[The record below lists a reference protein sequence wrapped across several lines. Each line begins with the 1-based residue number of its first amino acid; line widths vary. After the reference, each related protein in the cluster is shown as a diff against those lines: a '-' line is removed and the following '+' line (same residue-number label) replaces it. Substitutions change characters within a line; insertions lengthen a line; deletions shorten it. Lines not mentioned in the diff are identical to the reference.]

1 MLYRVYRSLERLNIT
16 NQMIAVLLVLLMTSA
31 AMAVEN
37 PHTPSLGC
45 SGCHNVVAS
54 PTGGFTIDMTN
65 KWGVSNLCLNCHT
78 PGLMTKSFAPGDI
91 ANPFGSTDLK
101 AYTSVSK
108 QTSHNWASP
117 VAVPAAGAAASVDPD
132 VMALAATNAG
142 VISCASCHA
151 QHSQGNTANLF
162 RISNDSDQ
170 LCFDCHRARNQKDVQ
185 KGTHPVDFEYA
196 ASKVLS
202 RPGEYQPVPVNANP
216 GNPTSAMKL
225 PGGKVLCS
233 TCHGIHFSD
242 SNARTIDSAA
252 TAALGQLSSSQGY
265 LLRTDMRGGTANELN
280 ICTNCHAGKSAH
292 NRKGQN
298 IQCADCHA
306 AHVDP
311 GDGSDPNVWLVRRYA
326 NYSGGVKLDSYR
338 SKILNQA
345 VGAQSNLAGK
355 NGVCTT
361 CHTVPPPGGS
371 YPAEHASI
379 DPDVCRSC
387 HMHDSEIGS
396 FSADCTSCHGMPPV
410 QDVPSGPLGYAKTSS
425 YDYKTSPSY
434 KDESRAGHPAHA
446 GKAPYSFSCFE
457 CHAGNKHA
465 NGDFQQVFR
474 LTAGTLAA
482 TGGAVP
488 MYNAN
493 GTCATTYCH
502 SNGAPAGEVTV
513 YKTPAW
519 ANAKG
524 SIVGTAGECNA
535 CHDASPATNAHSGHI
550 SFGYACELCHSATA
564 TDSNKI
570 KDINKH
576 VNGVKDVKFS
586 ITSPLAG
593 SGSYDSASRKC
604 ANLYCHSNGNKNAP
618 VYVNPPA
625 WTSGI
630 NFGCNGCH
638 GTTSPL
644 GAPDYASGGPGAAAA
659 NSHNAH
665 VSGSSSAVCTDCH
678 FTTVGSAGNPLAAH
692 LNGNVEVVFNPAVA
706 GPNAKYNSTNKTCEN
721 VACHGNSLAQW
732 GSKGGCLGC
741 HSASINNRSAIT
753 SQFSGNSHHVQGTTV
768 TGEHCYQCHWEANSD
783 GSINRNY
790 HHSGVSGS
798 PVELVVYEA
807 GARPA
812 MYVAG
817 TTAVQYTANGS
828 RTEMAKINAVCI
840 GCHNDANKAIQP
852 FGDGKTPAAYAW
864 DANSIAAKFGDT
876 GTTPWSK
883 YAGANVTPK
892 NTVNKAFSAHGNAVN
907 NKGGWNTSETWP
919 DRLATSNVL
928 CFDCHNSHGSNVTGT
943 TTSYTSATTNGGILK
958 ETVAGKGG
966 YAMTYKPVA
975 GGSAAEHNAYNPG
988 AALCFDCH
996 MKDTAGDTPWGYKDT
1011 FGSTQQIMGFMDTPY
1026 FGNGT
1031 FGRQMMYPYKFTTN
1045 MGGHFGASSILS
1057 SPAAHAIGGLCTPC
1071 HDPHGVSTAL
1081 GANRDYA
1088 VPLLKGTWVTSP
1100 YKEDVTTADNQSY
1113 VASAAVGYSGEYEGP
1128 SRSQAKKDSQVAA
1141 MKSYKIDQNTFSTT
1155 AKMNAAVAG
1164 VTETDT
1170 QFAGLC
1176 INCHTKQSLTNGTDH
1191 LWKGKDRIHES
1202 VKGWK
1207 TANGTIQHNF
1217 TCSKCHAPHN
1227 ANLPRLMV
1235 TNCLDSKHR
1244 GRTGYNAN
1252 PITSGSYRG
1261 SEGSGSGRMPGSYSA
1276 IIGEDRR
1283 TTVNNMFTCHE
1294 NNDAAQQWNVKT
1306 QWTSTATPPPTGG
1319 GTTPPAGSPPTVPVL
1334 IAESDFTC
1342 SSSCTADLTWN
1353 PSLNGNAG
1361 AATQYQ
1367 VQVSRSSTFS
1377 TIQYSSGWIS
1387 TTSYT
1392 PSVITGY
1399 TYYWRVQARDRTKT
1413 TLVSAWS
1420 AVDSF
1425 SVTTPP
1431 VQVAPSVPTLIAE
1444 PDFSCSSSSCA
1455 SELSWNAS
1463 TNNNAGGTTEYQVQV
1478 STSSSFSTIQYSS
1491 GWIATTSYT
1500 PSVITGDTYYW
1511 RVQAREATQTSLV
1524 SAWSATDSFVV
1535 SSDTTPPVAS
1545 APSVPTLIAESDF
1558 SCSYSCSASL
1568 NWNASTNNNTGAATE
1583 YRVQVSRSS
1592 SFSTIQYSSNWIS
1605 TTSYTPS
1612 VSSGYTYYW
1621 RVQARDKTQTSLI
1634 SAWSTVDS
1642 FRVSSYSHW

>member
-1 MLYRVYRSLERLNIT
+1 MWSVTQKSLRRIIFDQVVTVLS
-16 NQMIAVLLVLLMTSA
+16 VLLVTSA
-31 AMAVEN
+31 AVAVES
-37 PHTPSLGC
+37 PHTPGLEC
-45 SGCHNVVAS
+45 TGCHLVVAS
-54 PTGGFTIDMTN
+54 PTGGFSVDMTN
-65 KWGVSNLCLNCHT
+65 KWGVSNLCLNCHA
-78 PGLMTKSFAPGDI
+78 PGLMAKSFAPGDI

-101 AYTSVSK
+101 AYTSVKK

-117 VAVPAAGAAASVDPD
+117 VAVPAAGAAASGNPD
-132 VMALAATNAG
+132 VMNLSAANAG
-142 VISCASCHA
+142 VISCSSCHA
-151 QHSQGNTANLF
+151 QHSPGDTVNLF
-162 RISNDSDQ
+162 RTPNDSDQ
-170 LCFDCHRARNQKDVQ
+170 LCFDCHRERNQQDVQ
-185 KGTHPVDFEYA
+185 KGTHPVNFDYA
-196 ASKVLS
+196 TSKSLLK
-202 RPGEYQPVPVNANP
+202 PGEYQSSPVNANP
-216 GNPTSAMKL
+216 ANPTSAMKL

-233 TCHGIHFSD
+233 PCHGIHFSD
-242 SNARTIDSAA
+242 SNARTIDSASS
-252 TAALGQLSSSQGY
+252 AALGQLSSSQGY

-280 ICTNCHAGKSAH
+280 ICTNCHAGKTAH

-311 GDGSDPNVWLVRRYA
+311 GDGTEPNVWLVRRYT
-326 NYSGGVKLDSYR
+326 NYSGGIKLNSYR

-345 VGAQSNLAGK
+345 VGAQSNLAGQ
-355 NGVCTT
+355 NGVCSA
-361 CHTVPPPGGS
+361 CHAVPPPGGS
-371 YPAEHASI
+371 YPAEHASS

-396 FSADCTSCHGMPPV
+396 FSADCTSCHGMPPL

-425 YDYKTSPSY
+425 YDYKTSPAY
-434 KDESRAGHPAHA
+434 KDESKSGHLAHA

-465 NGDFQQVFR
+465 TGDFQQVFKKA
-474 LTAGTLAA
+474 AGTLAA
-482 TGGAVP
+482 TDGAVP

-502 SNGAPAGEVTV
+502 SNGAPAGGVTV

-524 SIVGTAGECNA
+524 SIIGTAGECDA
-535 CHDASPATNAHSGHI
+535 CHDASPATNVHSGHI
-550 SFGYACELCHSATA
+550 SFGFACELCHAATVSGNSSI
-564 TDSNKI
+564 TDIS
-570 KDINKH
+570 KH
-576 VNGVKDVKFS
+576 VNGVKEVKFS
-586 ITSPLAG
+586 GTATIGG
-593 SGSYDSASRKC
+593 SGSYDSATRNC
-604 ANLYCHSNGNKNAP
+604 ANLYCHSNGNKNSP

-625 WTSGI
+625 WTSGA

-638 GTTSPL
+638 GTSGPF
-644 GAPDYASGGPGAAAA
+644 GAPDYANGGPGAAAA
-659 NSHNAH
+659 NSHYAH
-665 VSGSSSAVCTDCH
+665 VAGSGNTTVCSNCHFVTASSTAANSLATGSKHLSGSVD
-678 FTTVGSAGNPLAAH
+678 
-692 LNGNVEVVFNPAVA
+692 VVFDPAVA
-706 GPNAKYNSTNKTCEN
+706 GPNASYNPTTKTCAN

-741 HSASINNRSAIT
+741 HSASINKRAAIT
-753 SQFSGNSHHVQGTTV
+753 SQFSANSHHVQGATV

-790 HHSGVSGS
+790 HHSGISGS

-807 GARPA
+807 GTRPA

-817 TTAVQYTANGS
+817 TTAVQYTANGT

-864 DANSIAAKFGDT
+864 DGNGIGAKFGDT
-876 GTTPWSK
+876 GTTPWGK
-883 YAGANVTPK
+883 YAGTNISPK
-892 NTVNKAFSAHGNAVN
+892 NTVTKAFSAHGNAGA
-907 NKGGWNTSETWP
+907 NKGGWNNSETWP
-919 DRLATSNVL
+919 DRLASSNVL

-943 TTSYTSATTNGGILK
+943 TTSYASATANGGILK
-958 ETVAGKGG
+958 DTVSGKGG
-966 YAMTYKPVA
+966 YAMTYKPVV
-975 GGSAAEHNAYNPG
+975 GGSAAEHNVYNPG
-988 AALCFDCH
+988 AAICFDCH
-996 MKDTAGDTPWGYKDT
+996 MKDSAGVTPWGYKAT
-1011 FGSTQQIMGFMDTPY
+1011 FGSTQQIMGFMDSPY

-1031 FGRQMMYPYKFTTN
+1031 FGRQLMYPYKTTPN
-1045 MGGHFGASSILS
+1045 MGGHFGTSSTLS

-1071 HDPHGVSTAL
+1071 HDPHGVSLSL

-1100 YKEDVTTADNQSY
+1100 YKEDVTTADNKNY
-1113 VASAAVGYSGEYEGP
+1113 VATAAVGYTGEYEGP
-1128 SRSQAKKDSQVAA
+1128 TRSQAIKDAQIAA

-1155 AKMNAAVAG
+1155 AKMNAAVSG
-1164 VTETDT
+1164 VTETDI

-1176 INCHTKQSLTNGTDH
+1176 IKCHTKQSLTNGTDH

-1261 SEGSGSGRMPGSYSA
+1261 SEGSGSGHMPGSYSA
-1276 IIGEDRR
+1276 IIGESGR
-1283 TTVNNMFTCHE
+1283 TTVNNTFTCHE
-1294 NNDAAQQWNVKT
+1294 NNDASQQWNVKT
-1306 QWTSTATPPPTGG
+1306 LWTSTTTPPPTGG

-1334 IAESDFTC
+1334 ITEPDFTC
-1342 SSSCTADLTWN
+1342 SSSCSANLTWN

-1367 VQVSRSSTFS
+1367 VQVSRSSSFS

-1387 TTSYT
+1387 TTGYT
-1392 PSVITGY
+1392 PSVSTGY
-1399 TYYWRVQARDRTKT
+1399 TYYWRVQARDKT
-1413 TLVSAWS
+1413 
-1420 AVDSF
+1420 
-1425 SVTTPP
+1425 
-1431 VQVAPSVPTLIAE
+1431 
-1444 PDFSCSSSSCA
+1444 
-1455 SELSWNAS
+1455 
-1463 TNNNAGGTTEYQVQV
+1463 
-1478 STSSSFSTIQYSS
+1478 
-1491 GWIATTSYT
+1491 
-1500 PSVITGDTYYW
+1500 
-1511 RVQAREATQTSLV
+1511 RTSLV
-1524 SAWSATDSFVV
+1524 SAWSTVDSFVV
-1535 SSDTTPPVAS
+1535 SSGTTPPTAS
-1545 APSVPTLIAESDF
+1545 APSIPTLIAESDLT
-1558 SCSYSCSASL
+1558 CSYSCSAAL
-1568 NWNASTNNNTGAATE
+1568 NWNPSINGNVGGATQ
-1583 YRVQVSRSS
+1583 YLVQVSTSS
-1592 SFSTIQYSSNWIS
+1592 TFSTIKYSSGWIS
-1605 TTSYTPS
+1605 TTSYTPA

-1634 SAWSTVDS
+1634 SAWSALDS
-1642 FRVSSYSHW
+1642 FKVSSSSYRD